1 VTAWLPALPIEQD
14 GWVPN
19 DSHPPTPDSPP
30 QPDPA
35 DAIAAVNDAT
45 ARLIVAVD
53 TIRGSGP
60 DAFAAPSL
68 LPDWTIGHVASH
80 LARNADG
87 FRNVLDGLAVG
98 ELRTPYLSP
107 EARAADIEAGARRDT
122 PTIAADF
129 ATAVRQLA
137 DQLAATPVQTWSA
150 TVDLGRGGPTTADV
164 IMAAR
169 LGEVELHHHDLGADG
184 GLALL
189 DDAQALRLL
198 RALLR
203 SYVRTRAV
211 GGMVLEPD
219 AAEPIVIG
227 DGGQRVAGSA
237 VDLVGWMSGRRD
249 GTTLRTAGSLPE
261 LPSW

>member
-1 VTAWLPALPIEQD
+1 MTDDSTA
-14 GWVPN
+14 
-19 DSHPPTPDSPP
+19 PTTP
-30 QPDPA
+30 QPHPA
-35 DAIAAVNDAT
+35 DAIAAVDEAT
-45 ARLIVAVD
+45 ARLVAAVD
-53 TIRGSGP
+53 SILNGGP

-68 LPDWTIGHVASH
+68 LPDWTIGHVISH

-98 ELRTPYLSP
+98 ELRTPYPSP
-107 EARAADIEAGARRDT
+107 EARVADIEAGARRDT
-122 PTIAADF
+122 ATIAADF

-137 DQLAATPVQTWSA
+137 DQLAATPAQTWSA

-169 LGEVELHHHDLGADG
+169 LGEVELHHHDLGVDAG
-184 GLALL
+184 IALL

-211 GGMVLEPD
+211 GGMILDPD
-219 AAEPIVIG
+219 GAEPIVIA
-227 DGGQRVAGSA
+227 DGGPRVSGSA
-237 VDLVGWMSGRRD
+237 VDLVGWLSGRRD
-249 GTTLRTAGSLPE
+249 GAALRSGDVLPD

>member
-1 VTAWLPALPIEQD
+1 VA
-14 GWVPN
+14 N
-19 DSHPPTPDSPP
+19 DSRSPTP
-30 QPDPA
+30 QTDPA